1 MTLARAWS
9 YRSWRLERRRD
20 LADLLRG
27 THLFSELDDG
37 AFTEL
42 VGVCSVHE
50 VKRGAYVMREG
61 DAGEAMHVIVAGAF
75 EVRAERADGG
85 EAVLGE
91 MRRGEYFGEIALLE
105 QTPRTASVRA
115 TMDGTIASLARAE
128 LRQLLDRHPRI
139 EDALLAGLRTR
150 VAWSTARHQRPPA
163 ARLVETL
170 VGFFPGL
177 AGDGLEALAA
187 ELEWVTLPRGETLLR
202 QGDAA
207 DCLYMIVA
215 GRVAVEVVAAGGHA
229 TVVGECGAGET
240 IGEMAL
246 LSNTPRSAT
255 VRTTRECTLLRLS
268 RVGLDLLVTR
278 HPQAAATLARA
289 IVEKM
294 TQRTRI
300 HAVVAQ
306 LRRRPTLTVA
316 ECEATTHTPNLV
328 LRNLRITQM
337 YHRLS
342 QELALLIGRD
352 DANWCTFACNASK
365 TAGYS
370 IRREELP
377 LYELWMTA
385 SRSAPIAAL
394 GRGVWSWIERSDLR
408 TLAAR
413 VLDTVSATISAGNL
427 KVYAELAPIFARF
440 IGEFQGVAGPDP
452 ERLAALRASLLRGPT
467 ELGGQDLLAEALGHY
482 HEAMFE
488 PSPRRKAQQILLGN
502 CKIGLHEQTRL
513 QPNIAEALAAPLTI
527 GLAALPQGRRLVARL
542 EGEALRRVTTVWR
555 RLVTD
560 NMMTLRLPY
569 GEVRLGADV
578 PGSTHQR
585 RYADTLQTI
594 DLPELQRLFD
604 RFDRSGPDMR
614 GSRARDWGDLDDRM
628 NFIVNLFRSRQK
640 NLELFDQPFLFEQ
653 RIEIEEGRIPTGTL

>member
-1 MTLARAWS
+1 
-9 YRSWRLERRRD
+9 
-20 LADLLRG
+20 
-27 THLFSELDDG
+27 
-37 AFTEL
+37 
-42 VGVCSVHE
+42 
-50 VKRGAYVMREG
+50 
-61 DAGEAMHVIVAGAF
+61 
-75 EVRAERADGG
+75 
-85 EAVLGE
+85 
-91 MRRGEYFGEIALLE
+91 
-105 QTPRTASVRA
+105 
-115 TMDGTIASLARAE
+115 MDGTIASLARE
-128 LRQLLDRHPRI
+128 QLRQLLDLHPRI

-163 ARLVETL
+163 ARLLETL
-170 VGFFPGL
+170 AGFFPGL
-177 AGDGLEALAA
+177 AADGLEVLAA

-215 GRVAVEVVAAGGHA
+215 GRVAVEVLEASGHT

-240 IGEMAL
+240 VGEMAL

-268 RVGLDLLVTR
+268 RAGLDLLVTR

-289 IVEKM
+289 IVEKLA
-294 TQRTRI
+294 QRMRI
-300 HAVVAQ
+300 QAVVAQ
-306 LRRRPTLTVA
+306 LQRRPTVTVA

-342 QELALLIGRD
+342 QELALLVGRD
-352 DANWCTFACNASK
+352 DANWCTFACSASK

-377 LYELWMTA
+377 LYQLWVTA

-394 GRGVWSWIERSDLR
+394 GRGIWSWVERSDLR

-440 IGEFQGVAGPDP
+440 IGDFHGAAGPDP
-452 ERLAALRASLLRGPT
+452 ERLAALQATLVRGPT
-467 ELGGQDLLAEALGHY
+467 ELGGQDLLCEALGHY
-482 HEAMFE
+482 HDAMFE

-527 GLAALPQGRRLVARL
+527 GLEALPRGRRLLAGL
-542 EGEALRRVTTVWR
+542 EGEALRRMTTVWR
-555 RLVTD
+555 RIVTD

-569 GEVRLGADV
+569 GELRLGADLR
-578 PGSTHQR
+578 GSTPQR

-594 DLPELQRLFD
+594 DLPELQRLLD
-604 RFDRSGPDMR
+604 RFDRSGPDLR
-614 GSRARDWGDLDDRM
+614 GSRARDWGDLEDRM

-640 NLELFDQPFLFEQ
+640 NLELFDQPFLYEQ
-653 RIEIEEGRIPTGTL
+653 RIEIDEGRIPAWTP